1 MQKLAVEGTV
11 RWRCAVLVVLKN
23 WMLKLR
29 GLFESLVIQDLHSAG
44 SSEVDMLSKHT
55 SPSCLARGDYFFRLT
70 TGYRGPLHEN
80 KNSSGKSKH
89 HVLTY
94 IRASS
99 H

>member
-44 SSEVDMLSKHT
+44 SSEVDM
-55 SPSCLARGDYFFRLT
+55 
-70 TGYRGPLHEN
+70 PLKAH
-80 KNSSGKSKH
+80 KPV
-89 HVLTY
+89 VLG
-94 IRASS
+94 
-99 H
+99 